1 MNAADEAVLAAW
13 WRTFLATARLPDELE
28 LVHGRLVRSVRRG
41 ELPSGPV
48 HVKAMAFPR
57 AKDRLRY
64 LLRPLPGAHEA
75 AMLRSV
81 AAAGVP
87 CPEVV
92 AVRTAR
98 RCGLPF
104 RSLLVLRSLPVA
116 LPAAEDGRRRLRDEL
131 ALVERLLAAGI
142 VHHDLHGGNF
152 VRLVDGRL
160 AVLDMQSARL
170 RSVAHARS
178 PAVRAMLGA
187 RMLRER
193 EDVGDEE
200 GLAELAAAGFVE
212 GAALDVV
219 RQRLERERRRWHR
232 TRLQRCF
239 GESTE
244 FRRGWRWN
252 GCEHSW
258 RGAPLPG
265 RWQPHPRARA
275 VWLGQ
280 RLLQLEQGRALV
292 FPAFFRKWWWLGGG
306 GALYVPATC
315 HDGRIDAEVEAA
327 TAAADRADRILAGV
341 ARWKT

>member
-1 MNAADEAVLAAW
+1 VNAADDAVLAAW
-13 WRTFLATARLPDELE
+13 WRTFLATARLPGELE
-28 LVHGRLVRSVRRG
+28 LVHGRLVRSVHRG
-41 ELPSGPV
+41 RLPSGPV

-64 LLRPLPGAHEA
+64 LVRPLPGAHEA
-75 AMLRSV
+75 ALLRSV

-116 LPAAEDGRRRLRDEL
+116 PPAAEDGRERLRAEL
-131 ALVERLLAAGI
+131 EIVERMLAAGI

-152 VRLVDGRL
+152 VRLADGRL
-160 AVLDMQSARL
+160 AVLDMQSAR
-170 RSVAHARS
+170 RRAPGRAGHA
-178 PAVRAMLGA
+178 AVRITLGA

-193 EDVGDEE
+193 DGLDDEQ
-200 GLAELAAAGFVE
+200 GLAELEAARFVVGAGLAEVRRRLQVE
-212 GAALDVV
+212 
-219 RQRLERERRRWHR
+219 RWRWHR
-232 TRLQRCF
+232 TRLLRCF

-244 FRRGWRWN
+244 FRRRWRWN
-252 GCEHSW
+252 GCEHAW
-258 RGAPLPG
+258 RDAPLVG
-265 RWQPHPRARA
+265 RWHAHPEARS

-280 RLLQLEQGRALV
+280 RLVHLEQGRAAA
-292 FPAFFRKWWWLGGG
+292 FPAYFRKWWWLGGG

-315 HDGRIDAEVEAA
+315 HDGRIDAEVQAA
-327 TAAADRADRILAGV
+327 VAAAVRADRILAGV
-341 ARWKT
+341 APTKT